1 MKRLTSVV
9 VAAVVTAGVLGGCS
23 RGSSDPAPGEARLV
37 SRSGVVQV
45 SADGRSWRDAHEGTL
60 RRGQRVRVRS
70 GGSAVLALTSGARAE
85 LRGGSQVLV
94 GRPLHLVAGDLL
106 VRAGDDRVAVD
117 ATSAVA
123 SVTSGGDARLSRGLA
138 LDTAVYDGAVDL
150 RSGSRSFRVA
160 ALRQVSVPGVGL
172 LPDAG
177 TSAPPLKYRASDRW
191 DREFLGDWIALG
203 DDLEARSNGLSGQ
216 IGADQGRTAGFYRL
230 LLPELDSQPEFTQ
243 TLVDAQESVP
253 PGERLVGAV
262 IALAGTRRASF
273 AQRWT
278 SAFAFRAEGAEWG
291 LVALD
296 QRVRDRPA
304 LVTQMDAAL
313 SRVVTRPE
321 VAAAASVTPSGS
333 TSGDTSRGGVGATS
347 PPATDASGAGGGTT
361 SPSTSPTTSPS
372 SPPTT
377 QPLVPVLPLPTLPP
391 PSGNQSQPSSPP
403 TTQPPSSS
411 GDTIGQLT
419 DTLVDTVGGLL
430 GGLSPPSP

>member
-1 MKRLTSVV
+1 MRRLTSI
-9 VAAVVTAGVLGGCS
+9 VAAVVVTAGVLGGCS

-37 SRSGVVQV
+37 SRRGVVQV
-45 SADGRSWRDAHEGTL
+45 SADGQSWRDAHEGTL
-60 RRGQRVRVRS
+60 RRGQRVRVRT
-70 GGSAVLALTSGARAE
+70 GGSAVLALASGARAE

-94 GRPLHLVAGDLL
+94 GRPLLLVAGDLL
-106 VRAGDDRVAVD
+106 VRAGDDRVVVD

-191 DREFLGDWIALG
+191 DREFLADWIALG
-203 DDLEARSNGLSGQ
+203 DDLKARSNGLSGQ
-216 IGADQGRTAGFYRL
+216 IGPDQGRTAGFYRL
-230 LLPELDSQPEFTQ
+230 LLPDLDAQPEFTQ

-304 LVTQMDAAL
+304 LVSQMDAAL
-313 SRVVTRPE
+313 SRVVTRPD

-333 TSGDTSRGGVGATS
+333 TSGDTSRGGTTPPVTGAPGT
-347 PPATDASGAGGGTT
+347 GGGTTTPSAPPTT
-361 SPSTSPTTSPS
+361 SPST
-372 SPPTT
+372 PPTT
-377 QPLVPVLPLPTLPP
+377 QPLVPLLPLPTLPP
-391 PSGNQSQPSSPP
+391 PSGDQSQPSSPP
-403 TTQPPSSS
+403 TTQPPSS

-430 GGLSPPSP
+430 GGLLPPSP